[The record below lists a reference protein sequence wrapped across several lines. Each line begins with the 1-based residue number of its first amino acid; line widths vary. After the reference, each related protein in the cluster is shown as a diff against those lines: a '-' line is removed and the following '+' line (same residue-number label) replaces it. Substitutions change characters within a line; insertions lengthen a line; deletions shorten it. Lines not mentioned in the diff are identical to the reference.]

1 MDRYNDLA
9 LRGIMRIAVL
19 EERQAQADFV
29 CQTLSAA
36 GHVCHAFD
44 DASSLIGQLRSQPF
58 DLLVL
63 DRKAPG
69 MSGDE
74 VLRWTRQ
81 NLAERL
87 PVLFMTSGNHGTNE
101 PARDIDADDYLVKPV
116 TAAVLLARVG
126 MLLRGVYSNEPSIDK
141 EVFGEF
147 EFEPGAKRVHVRGN
161 PVVLTQKEFELALL
175 LFKHLS
181 RPLSR
186 AHILDAI
193 WKQAAA
199 IPSRTMDTHVSMLRA
214 KLGLRPENGYRL
226 MPIYGY
232 GYRLERIEKSD
243 A

>member
-1 MDRYNDLA
+1 
-9 LRGIMRIAVL
+9 
-19 EERQAQADFV
+19 
-29 CQTLSAA
+29 LSAA
-36 GHVCHAFD
+36 GHACHAFD

-63 DRKAPG
+63 DRKSPG

-74 VLRWTRQ
+74 ILRWVRR
-81 NLAERL
+81 NLTDRL
-87 PVLFMTSGNHGTNE
+87 PVLFLASGSGAPGE
-101 PARDIDADDYLVKPV
+101 PPVRDIDADDYLVKPV
-116 TAAVLLARVG
+116 TAGVLLTRVG
-126 MLLRGVYSNEPSIDK
+126 MLLRGMVAIGPSVTK

-161 PVVLTQKEFELALL
+161 PVALTQKEFELALL

-181 RPLSR
+181 QPLSR
-186 AHILDAI
+186 THILDAI

-232 GYRLERIEKSD
+232 GYRLERVEKKD